1 VVHIDAT
8 LVRADVSWD
17 AIARRHAG
25 AVAAA
30 NGDEGQGRR
39 PSAARRRPPAAGD
52 PPAEPGP
59 GRAAVCTTDPGA
71 TLVKNRQAR
80 RSEPADKQHTA
91 VDGRAGVV
99 PDVAVTTGAAHETTT
114 VEAQLD
120 AVPAVTGRPV
130 RLATMDAA
138 YAITRVFAALEGRAV
153 EAAVPTK
160 AEPSGRRAASS
171 RSAGS
176 SWTPGTG
183 SYAARANASC
193 ARTASPT
200 ARDSK
205 PTAPR

>member
-1 VVHIDAT
+1 MGT
-8 LVRADVSWD
+8 R
-17 AIARRHAG
+17 
-25 AVAAA
+25 
-30 NGDEGQGRR
+30 GRGR
-39 PSAARRRPPAAGD
+39 PSAARRRPPDGD

-59 GRAAVCTTDPGA
+59 GRAAVCTTDPDA

-80 RSEPADKQHTA
+80 RGEPADKQHAA

-99 PDVAVTTGAAHETTT
+99 LDVAVTTGAAHETTT

-120 AVPAVTGRPV
+120 AVPTVTGRPV

-153 EAAVPTK
+153 EAVVPTK